1 MRLTFWALF
10 YKGEVDNVAYMALLV
25 AGLLEVGWAAALK
38 ASQGFTRLGPTIIT
52 IVLLILS
59 FYLLN
64 IALKQFDIGTT
75 YAIFTG
81 IGTAGTAT
89 VGMLF
94 LNETISVGKISAL
107 FLLLIGIIGLKLI
120 EQPAKGK

>member
-10 YKGEVDNVAYMALLV
+10 YKGELDNVAYMALLV

>member
-1 MRLTFWALF
+1 M
-10 YKGEVDNVAYMALLV
+10 AYMALLA

-38 ASQGFTRLGPTIIT
+38 ASHGFTRLGPTAIT

-64 IALKQFDIGTT
+64 IALKHFDIGTT

-94 LNETISVGKISAL
+94 LNETISIGKIGAL
-107 FLLLIGIIGLKLI
+107 LLLLIGIVGLKLI